1 MSHPEPDAVKDAVRA
16 TKEESIITE
25 AVRSAHHDHHR
36 NERVD
41 YPLRTIDCTIRF
53 GGLVAVN
60 ELDMNVRRGEIYGL
74 IGPNGAGKTTIF
86 NLLTGVYKPTSGE
99 IYFEDHRIDG
109 LRSYEIS
116 RRGISRTFQNIRLF
130 PSMSVLENV
139 MTACHRH
146 AKQNLLDA
154 VLRLPRF
161 ERDEREHREFAV
173 ELLEIFDLARYKDE
187 GGTSLPYGHQR
198 RLEIVRALATRPTLL
213 LLDEPAAGM
222 NPSEQEDL
230 MRLIQEIR
238 NRFGLTI
245 LLVEHN
251 MKVVMG
257 VCERIQVV
265 DYGKSIALGLPE
277 EIKNDPKVIEAYLGD

>member
-1 MSHPEPDAVKDAVRA
+1 MSGAPEQDAVKA
-16 TKEESIITE
+16 TKEESVLTE
-25 AVRSAHHDHHR
+25 AA
-36 NERVD
+36 RVIGRHQARPLSQD
-41 YPLRTIDCTIRF
+41 PPLRTVKCSIQF

-60 ELDMNVRRGEIYGL
+60 ALDMNVERGQIYGL
-74 IGPNGAGKTTIF
+74 IGPNGAGKTTVF

-99 IYFEDHRIDG
+99 IYFQGRRIDG

-116 RRGISRTFQNIRLF
+116 RRGVSRTFQNIRLF

-146 AKQNLLDA
+146 ARQTLVDA

-173 ELLEIFDLARYKDE
+173 ELLEIFDLARFKDE
-187 GGTSLPYGHQR
+187 GGTSLPYGSQR
-198 RLEIVRALATRPTLL
+198 RLEIVRALATRPQLL

-230 MRLIQEIR
+230 MGLIQQIR
-238 NRFGLTI
+238 DRFSLTI

-257 VCERIQVV
+257 VCEKIQVL

-277 EIKNDPKVIEAYLGD
+277 EIRNDPKVIEAYLGD

>member
-1 MSHPEPDAVKDAVRA
+1 MSSAPEQDAVKA
-16 TKEESIITE
+16 TKEGSIISE
-25 AVRSAHHDHHR
+25 AVRSLKRGQQTLPDS
-36 NERVD
+36 E
-41 YPLRTIDCTIRF
+41 YPLQTIKCTIQF

-60 ELDMNVRRGEIYGL
+60 ALDMSVQRGEIYGL
-74 IGPNGAGKTTIF
+74 IGPNGAGKTTVF

-99 IYFEDHRIDG
+99 IYFQGKRIDG

-116 RRGISRTFQNIRLF
+116 RRGVSRTFQNIRLF

-146 AKQNLLDA
+146 AKQNLADA
-154 VLRLPRF
+154 IFRLPRF
-161 ERDEREHREFAV
+161 ERDEREHREFAL
-173 ELLEIFDLARYKDE
+173 ELLEIFDLARVRDE
-187 GGTSLPYGHQR
+187 GGTSLPYGSQR
-198 RLEIVRALATRPTLL
+198 RLEIVRALATRPQLL

-222 NPSEQEDL
+222 NPSEQEGL
-230 MRLIQEIR
+230 MGLIQRIR
-238 NRFGLTI
+238 DRFSLTI

-257 VCERIQVV
+257 VCERIQVL
-265 DYGKSIALGLPE
+265 DYGKSIALGRPE

>member
-1 MSHPEPDAVKDAVRA
+1 MNPENDAVRA
-16 TKEESIITE
+16 TKEDSIITE
-25 AVRSAHHDHHR
+25 AARVIGRHQGR
-36 NERVD
+36 NLD
-41 YPLRTIDCTIRF
+41 DNAPLKTVKCTIQF
-53 GGLVAVN
+53 GGLIAVN
-60 ELDMNVRRGEIYGL
+60 TLDMTVQRGEIYGL
-74 IGPNGAGKTTIF
+74 IGPNGAGKTTVF

-99 IYFEDHRIDG
+99 IYFQGRRIDG

-116 RRGISRTFQNIRLF
+116 RRGVSRTFQNIRLF

-146 AKQNLLDA
+146 AKQNLVDA

-161 ERDEREHREFAV
+161 ERDEREHREFAM
-173 ELLEIFDLARYKDE
+173 ELLEIFDLARVKDE
-187 GGTSLPYGHQR
+187 GGTSLPYGSQR
-198 RLEIVRALATRPTLL
+198 RLEIVRALATRPHLL

-230 MRLIQEIR
+230 MRLIQKIR
-238 NRFGLTI
+238 DRFSLTI

-257 VCERIQVV
+257 VCERIQVL
-265 DYGKSIALGLPE
+265 DYGKSIALGVPD

>member
-1 MSHPEPDAVKDAVRA
+1 MSSAPEKDAIKA

-25 AVRSAHHDHHR
+25 AARSIRGQQTKFDS
-36 NERVD
+36 ET
-41 YPLRTIDCTIRF
+41 PLQTIKCTIQF

-60 ELDMNVRRGEIYGL
+60 ALDMSVRRGEIYGL
-74 IGPNGAGKTTIF
+74 IGPNGAGKTTVF

-99 IYFEDHRIDG
+99 IYFQGKRIDG

-116 RRGISRTFQNIRLF
+116 RRGVSRTFQNIRLF

-146 AKQNLLDA
+146 AKQNLADA
-154 VLRLPRF
+154 VFRSPRF
-161 ERDEREHREFAV
+161 ERDEREHRDFAV
-173 ELLEIFDLARYKDE
+173 ELLEIFDLARVKDE
-187 GGTSLPYGHQR
+187 GGTSLPYGSQR
-198 RLEIVRALATRPTLL
+198 RLEIVRALATRPQLL

-222 NPSEQEDL
+222 NPSEQEGL
-230 MRLIQEIR
+230 MRLIQRIR
-238 NRFGLTI
+238 DRFSLTI

-257 VCERIQVV
+257 VCERIQVL
-265 DYGKSIALGLPE
+265 DYGKSIALGVPE
-277 EIKNDPKVIEAYLGD
+277 KIRNDPKVIEAYLGD

>member
-1 MSHPEPDAVKDAVRA
+1 MSGTPEQDAVKA
-16 TKEESIITE
+16 TKEDSIMSE
-25 AVRSAHHDHHR
+25 AA
-36 NERVD
+36 RVIGRHQGRPISED
-41 YPLRTIDCTIRF
+41 PPLRTVKCTIQF

-60 ELDMNVRRGEIYGL
+60 ALDMSVERGQIYGL
-74 IGPNGAGKTTIF
+74 IGPNGAGKTTVF

-99 IYFEDHRIDG
+99 IYFQGKRIDG

-116 RRGISRTFQNIRLF
+116 RRGVSRTFQNIRLF

-146 AKQNLLDA
+146 AQQGLVDA
-154 VLRLPRF
+154 VFRLRRF

-173 ELLEIFDLARYKDE
+173 ELLEIFDLARVKDE
-187 GGTSLPYGHQR
+187 GGTSLPYGSQR
-198 RLEIVRALATRPTLL
+198 RLEIVRALATRPQLL

-230 MRLIQEIR
+230 MGLIQRIR
-238 NRFGLTI
+238 DRFSLTI

-257 VCERIQVV
+257 VCEKIQVL
-265 DYGKSIALGLPE
+265 DYGKSIALGVPE
-277 EIKNDPKVIEAYLGD
+277 EIRNDPKVIEAYLGD